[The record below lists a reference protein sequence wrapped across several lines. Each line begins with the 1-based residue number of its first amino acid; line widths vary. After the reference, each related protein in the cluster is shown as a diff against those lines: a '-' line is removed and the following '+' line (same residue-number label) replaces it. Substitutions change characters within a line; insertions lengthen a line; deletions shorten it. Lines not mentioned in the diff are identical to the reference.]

1 MACCIVTA
9 LILWL
14 QKRAHLHFAKIN
26 SSSSYFLCCNFF
38 AKSRAQK
45 EDKRN
50 LNCLRSKICNE
61 SVCIRN
67 VRVYNASIATYRLY
81 LLESCYF
88 LVSYIWY
95 YRVHRCLKIV
105 HFYPF
110 IVSFLSQFLNRNTN
124 QVSSSPSHTVD
135 LM

>member
-81 LLESCYF
+81 LLESCYSF
-88 LVSYIWY
+88 GILHII
-95 YRVHRCLKIV
+95 HRFFKNV
-105 HFYPF
+105 HFYLF
-110 IVSFLSQFLNRNTN
+110 IVSLLSQFLNRNTN